1 MNNIKK
7 RIISIILFVVTFFA
21 SVCFGTLT
29 TANEGEFILANNYI
43 YQSTNGGIYY
53 D

>member
-7 RIISIILFVVTFFA
+7 RIISIILFVVTFFT
-21 SVCFGTLT
+21 SVCFGTLIT
-29 TANEGEFILANNYI
+29 TNANEFIPTNNYI
-43 YQSTNGGIYY
+43 YQMINGGIYY